1 VMSCI
6 TYAERQVVGLI
17 VDSEIGLSTRNA
29 NTRVFINK
37 TGDNSDGINS
47 ECLSV
52 IMVKTLST
60 VALSTCKPVDSWSLG

>member
-1 VMSCI
+1 MMPCI

-37 TGDNSDGINS
+37 TGDNSDGFNS

-60 VALSTCKPVDSWSLG
+60 VALSTCQPVDSWSLG